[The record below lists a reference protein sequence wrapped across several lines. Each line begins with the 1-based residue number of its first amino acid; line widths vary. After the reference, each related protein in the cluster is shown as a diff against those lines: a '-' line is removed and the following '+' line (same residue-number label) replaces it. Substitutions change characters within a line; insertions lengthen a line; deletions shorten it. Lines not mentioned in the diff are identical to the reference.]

1 MQYQLENNRN
11 TSTINMFR
19 LELLKLRKKT
29 RSWLGP
35 ILVFWLIM
43 LAYPLTVEFLQDKLE
58 IGFFSVLWIA
68 ILISMMLATEDIFT
82 EDFNDGSLEQTLIK
96 NLSFSISIVT
106 KIFTYWLL
114 IGLPISILSFIFSLG
129 TTEDFSLSLSIFPL
143 AIISSYIFL
152 NLFVLGNALSLNKG
166 SVLGALVTMP
176 LALPVLIVLGKG
188 LIAIQLDINFLSFI
202 FLLLGSLSIII
213 VVIPV
218 VVSYVIKAHLE

>member
-1 MQYQLENNRN
+1 MFKLE
-11 TSTINMFR
+11 F
-19 LELLKLRKKT
+19 LKLRKKT

-43 LAYPLTVEFLQDKLE
+43 LAYPLTVEFLRDKLE

-68 ILISMMLATEDIFT
+68 ILISMMLATEDIFS
-82 EDFNDGSLEQTLIK
+82 EDYNDGSLEHTLIQ
-96 NLSFSISIVT
+96 NPSFSIIIIT
-106 KIFTYWLL
+106 KIFTHWLL
-114 IGLPISILSFIFSLG
+114 IGLPISILSFVFSLG
-129 TTEDFSLSLSIFPL
+129 TTEDLSLSLSILPL

-188 LIAIQLDINFLSFI
+188 LIAIQLDINYQSFI

-213 VVIPV
+213 VAIPI

>member
-1 MQYQLENNRN
+1 MFKLE
-11 TSTINMFR
+11 F
-19 LELLKLRKKT
+19 LKLRKKT

-43 LAYPLTVEFLQDKLE
+43 LAYPLTVEFLRDKLE

-68 ILISMMLATEDIFT
+68 ILISMMLATEDIFS
-82 EDFNDGSLEQTLIK
+82 EDYNDGSLEQTLIK
-96 NLSFSISIVT
+96 NTSFSIIIVT

-114 IGLPISILSFIFSLG
+114 IGLPISILSFVFSLG
-129 TTEDFSLSLSIFPL
+129 TTEDLSLSLSILPL

-188 LIAIQLDINFLSFI
+188 LIAIQLDINYQSFI

-213 VVIPV
+213 VAIPI

>member
-1 MQYQLENNRN
+1 MFKLE
-11 TSTINMFR
+11 F
-19 LELLKLRKKT
+19 LKLRKKT

-68 ILISMMLATEDIFT
+68 ILISMMLATEDIFS
-82 EDFNDGSLEQTLIK
+82 EDYNDGSLEQTLIK
-96 NLSFSISIVT
+96 NSSFSIIIT
-106 KIFTYWLL
+106 AKIFTYWLL
-114 IGLPISILSFIFSLG
+114 IGLPISILSFVFSLG
-129 TTEDFSLSLSIFPL
+129 TTEDLSLSLSILPL

-188 LIAIQLDINFLSFI
+188 LIAIQLDINYQSFI

-213 VVIPV
+213 VAIPI

>member
-1 MQYQLENNRN
+1 MFKLE
-11 TSTINMFR
+11 F
-19 LELLKLRKKT
+19 LKLRKKT

-68 ILISMMLATEDIFT
+68 ILISMMLATEDIFS
-82 EDFNDGSLEQTLIK
+82 EDYNDGSLEQTLIK
-96 NLSFSISIVT
+96 NSSFSIIIVT

-114 IGLPISILSFIFSLG
+114 IGLPISILSFVFSMG
-129 TTEDFSLSLSIFPL
+129 TTEDLSLSLSILPL

-188 LIAIQLDINFLSFI
+188 LIAIQLDINYQSFI

-213 VVIPV
+213 VAIPI

>member
-1 MQYQLENNRN
+1 
-11 TSTINMFR
+11 MFK